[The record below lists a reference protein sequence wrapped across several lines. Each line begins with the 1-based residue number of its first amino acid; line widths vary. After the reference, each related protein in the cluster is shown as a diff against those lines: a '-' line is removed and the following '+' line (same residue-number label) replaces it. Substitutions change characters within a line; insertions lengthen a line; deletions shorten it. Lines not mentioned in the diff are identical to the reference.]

1 MFLSKSLNPLWE
13 KQDGSQSVSIVSFLL
28 LYLFLKFQK
37 SSGLSE
43 DSTMTMISG
52 KYDEDNLSGRMQHSA
67 SIVEVR
73 PQGIKCGQRDIM
85 CVAGWATQG
94 IQPHSSQEDWC
105 VLQEDLPHSLFHFR
119 ILFLYQVSGCIERV
133 YWIHIFMPGTMQLRE
148 LSPTPRYSS
157 TNDNIP

>member
-1 MFLSKSLNPLWE
+1 MREVRQKSVP
-13 KQDGSQSVSIVSFLL
+13 IVSFLPSVIA
-28 LYLFLKFQK
+28 LKI
-37 SSGLSE
+37 SE
-43 DSTMTMISG
+43 EQWPEWG
-52 KYDEDNLSGRMQHSA
+52 QHHDHDQRQ
-67 SIVEVR
+67 VR
-73 PQGIKCGQRDIM
+73 RGQPQRAHAALRLHCRGQAQGIKCGQWDIM

-133 YWIHIFMPGTMQLRE
+133 YWSHIFVPGTMQLRE

-157 TNDNIP
+157 TNDNIPE